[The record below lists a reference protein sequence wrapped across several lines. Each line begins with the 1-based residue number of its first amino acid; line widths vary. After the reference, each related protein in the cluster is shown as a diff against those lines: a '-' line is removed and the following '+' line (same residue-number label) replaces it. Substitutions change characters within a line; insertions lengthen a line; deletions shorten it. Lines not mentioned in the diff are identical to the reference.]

1 MTDRKG
7 PTGHKHTAAYAGAAA
22 LLWVFVIS
30 VAIAEAQGKL
40 TVPPLTGRIV
50 DQAALLDAAAEE
62 RISSRLAV
70 LEADTGAQL
79 AVLTIPSLQ
88 GEALEPFAIE
98 VARTWALG
106 QTGRDNGLLILVSR
120 DDREVRIEVGRGLE
134 GALTD
139 LLTNRIIDERMVPQ
153 FREGDFGGGIEA
165 AVEAMDPIIRG
176 EPMPALETPSLG
188 PLVGAIITT
197 VLVIVMS
204 VLGLA
209 AMAVGGAFAW
219 IVYLVMMP
227 LAYGVPAA
235 SVNGLAGLSLFLL
248 WAAGFPILYF
258 TWGRRLRAGNA
269 GKPRGRGRRSGS
281 SADADDQPWGGWSGS
296 SGRGSGGTS
305 GGHSSGGGFSGG
317 GGGFSGGG
325 ASGRW

>member
-1 MTDRKG
+1 M
-7 PTGHKHTAAYAGAAA
+7 
-22 LLWVFVIS
+22 FVIS

-134 GALTD
+134 GALRLAAPYGGD
-139 LLTNRIIDERMVPQ
+139 GLLQ
-153 FREGDFGGGIEA
+153 GGGH
-165 AVEAMDPIIRG
+165 G
-176 EPMPALETPSLG
+176 MPRSLR
-188 PLVGAIITT
+188 
-197 VLVIVMS
+197 
-204 VLGLA
+204 
-209 AMAVGGAFAW
+209 
-219 IVYLVMMP
+219 MM
-227 LAYGVPAA
+227 L
-235 SVNGLAGLSLFLL
+235 
-248 WAAGFPILYF
+248 
-258 TWGRRLRAGNA
+258 RL
-269 GKPRGRGRRSGS
+269 
-281 SADADDQPWGGWSGS
+281 
-296 SGRGSGGTS
+296 
-305 GGHSSGGGFSGG
+305 
-317 GGGFSGGG
+317 
-325 ASGRW
+325 